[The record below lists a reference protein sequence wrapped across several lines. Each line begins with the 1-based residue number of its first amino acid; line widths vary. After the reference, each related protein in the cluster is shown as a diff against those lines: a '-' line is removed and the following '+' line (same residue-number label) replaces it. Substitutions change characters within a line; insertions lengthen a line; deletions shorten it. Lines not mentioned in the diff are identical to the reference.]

1 MRRKHLGLDRSQA
14 NRMATAQTTRRDR
27 TVGELAEEAVW
38 FALHTLLA
46 VVLLGAVVGA
56 ITLAHPNPGSASP
69 KILATVLAFLAPLIG
84 GYAIARIWPNP
95 SARYVWI
102 SGLLL
107 FSAVSVWVLDLPTGK
122 GLCEGCGA
130 TEKLWRT
137 FFSIHRGSGLM
148 GGDGLLVGAWTPLSM
163 IGYALGAALGLQ
175 R

>member
-1 MRRKHLGLDRSQA
+1 
-14 NRMATAQTTRRDR
+14 MATTQTTRRDR
-27 TVGELAEEAVW
+27 SAGELAAEALW

-46 VVLLGAVVGA
+46 VVLLGVVLAA
-56 ITLAHPNPGSASP
+56 ITLAHPNPDSAPP
-69 KILATVLAFLAPLIG
+69 KILATALAFLAPLIG
-84 GYAIARIWPNP
+84 GYLVALIWPNP

-107 FSAVSVWVLDLPTGK
+107 FSAVSVWVLDLPTGN

-137 FFSIHRGSGLM
+137 FFSIHHGSGLM
-148 GGDGLLVGAWTPLSM
+148 GGDGLLAGAWTPLSM
-163 IGYALGAALGLQ
+163 IGYALGAALGMQ